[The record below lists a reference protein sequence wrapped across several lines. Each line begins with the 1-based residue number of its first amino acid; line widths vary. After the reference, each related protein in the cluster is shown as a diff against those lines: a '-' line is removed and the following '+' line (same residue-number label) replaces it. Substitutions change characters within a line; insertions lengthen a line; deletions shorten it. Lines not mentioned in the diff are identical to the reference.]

1 MVGSLLK
8 FHFVYEKKNIFQG
21 EEKESQRLLSVCVLF
36 PGRRRTHPLS
46 TWWLA
51 ILNRQSDFA
60 VDLFQASKLSWYT
73 HSYEYIY
80 ISLFIL

>member
-1 MVGSLLK
+1 VVGSLLK

-46 TWWLA
+46 TWWLGGCP
-51 ILNRQSDFA
+51 IKVPFLDYPSHINRNHWLWFG
-60 VDLFQASKLSWYT
+60 VVLWLRK
-73 HSYEYIY
+73 
-80 ISLFIL
+80 